1 MLYRD
6 KKNEKINGAYVYA
19 YLCIMNDYSMC
30 CNVSRCVCVHRRSND
45 PDYYGPDYSCATY
58 HSRYAKIYKQCIE
71 KLIIRCELS
80 IKNIFCTSTF
90 YHNSYENY

>member
-45 PDYYGPDYSCATY
+45 PDYYDPDYCVL
-58 HSRYAKIYKQCIE
+58 
-71 KLIIRCELS
+71 LIIQGMQ
-80 IKNIFCTSTF
+80 KYAN
-90 YHNSYENY
+90 NA